1 MLKERENSVSFKTVK
16 RICAA
21 TLLLCL
27 MLVMTACSGDGDDPY
42 VSPFDGRDLADLSGY
57 ESMGDY
63 DGDTMLVLTTM
74 DEVDE
79 LMEND
84 ESFAVMFSYENCPYC
99 NLLMPYVNEA
109 AAEAGVRV
117 GYIDTRSN
125 PEWMSN
131 MDIDDYD
138 KVVDRFGRYLSEDD
152 DGKEHLYT
160 PDMYFIKN
168 GRVKARHDGVTEGAD
183 DPEQELTSS
192 QEEQL
197 LKDLAEAFNAVK

>member
-1 MLKERENSVSFKTVK
+1 MAL
-16 RICAA
+16 A
-21 TLLLCL
+21 
-27 MLVMTACSGDGDDPY
+27 LVAGLVPSCSGDSDEPY
-42 VSPFDGRDLADLSGY
+42 AGPFDGRDLADLSGY

-63 DGDTMLVLTTM
+63 DGDTMLVPTTM
-74 DEVDE
+74 TEVDE
-79 LMEND
+79 LMDDD
-84 ESFAVMFSYENCPYC
+84 ESFAVMFSYEDCPYC
-99 NLLMPYVNEA
+99 NMLMPYVNEA

-131 MDIDDYD
+131 MDIDGYD

-183 DPEQELTSS
+183 DPERELTSD
-192 QEEQL
+192 QEKQL
-197 LKDLAEAFNAVK
+197 MSDLADEFATVK